1 MATEGI
7 VHGTDATFE
16 ADVLR
21 SDVPVLVDFWAPWC
35 GPCHMIA
42 PVLEEIAQ
50 VYAGRVK
57 VVKINVDEHSLT
69 AQRYQVLAIPTLLFV
84 KGGEVKE
91 KAVGF
96 LSKAKLDEIVAKHL

>member
-1 MATEGI
+1 MAPEAI
-7 VHGTDATFE
+7 IHGSDATFE
-16 ADVLR
+16 ADVLK
-21 SDVPVLVDFWAPWC
+21 SEVPVLVDFWAPWC

-50 VYAGRVK
+50 TYAGRVK
-57 VVKINVDEHSLT
+57 VVKINVDENQV
-69 AQRYQVLAIPTLLFV
+69 AQRYQVLAIPTLLLV

-96 LSKAKLDEIVAKHL
+96 MSKDKLTELVGKHL